1 MLLQSHAGEISLL
14 PALPK
19 AWADGH
25 FKGLRARGG
34 LEVDLTWRGGK
45 PAAATLTA
53 LLEGAHR
60 IRPPRGARIAEVR
73 LGGKRISATPSAE
86 GVVTLTMKA
95 GQSYR
100 LAFS

>member
-45 PAAATLTA
+45 PMSATLKA
-53 LLEGAHR
+53 LLDGTHQ
-60 IRPPRGARIAEVR
+60 IRPPRGAQVAEVTS
-73 LGGKRISATPSAE
+73 GGERIPAAPSAD
-86 GVVTLTMKA
+86 GVVRVTVKA